1 MGRNWQIVLRLAF
14 KQKNQKLSLKITG
27 KMLRSSQIHRQLA
40 KLGLQMN
47 SSQQRFLNK
56 RKKASVKNSNTEA
69 GPVPLALFDQN
80 STVPHRARRG
90 RWRFFKVQKD
100 AIFDQRMLFNDPMD
114 FFAFFTRFLTQKL
127 FFHSETTRTPF
138 GLPTRNLKRMPGR
151 FLKIRL
157 LCFSKR

>member
-1 MGRNWQIVLRLAF
+1 
-14 KQKNQKLSLKITG
+14 
-27 KMLRSSQIHRQLA
+27 MLRICQKSIGSLQ
-40 KLGLQMN
+40 LGLQMN

-56 RKKASVKNSNTEA
+56 RKRASVKNSNTEA

-90 RWRFFKVQKD
+90 RWRFFQSSKGSN
-100 AIFDQRMLFNDPMD
+100 FDQRMLFNVSHG
-114 FFAFFTRFLTQKL
+114 FLRSYTRFSTQKL

-138 GLPTRNLKRMPGR
+138 GLPTRNVKRMPGR